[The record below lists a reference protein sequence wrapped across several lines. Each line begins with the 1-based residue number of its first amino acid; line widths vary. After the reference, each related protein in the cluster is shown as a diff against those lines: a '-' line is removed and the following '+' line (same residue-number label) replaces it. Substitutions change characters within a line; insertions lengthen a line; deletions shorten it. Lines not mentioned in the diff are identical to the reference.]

1 MTSFICCGCNVC
13 MMTVPHFLRIDK
25 AAVNQDQETSL
36 ACRVIDLVVFHDRL
50 WSCEWIVVL
59 HPLLRWSYKNVEC
72 WVPGKCEGGDE
83 ATEERIDW
91 WLFMFFVWTSEW
103 LDSVVHPYT
112 HLIRENA
119 FRGNYLLTCDPI
131 SLLLEIKHLGARK
144 KIKSTFAF
152 ERRSLIYYVVYMSQY
167 WSWTLHTYS
176 LYSLKC
182 VVNDNYY

>member
-1 MTSFICCGCNVC
+1 M
-13 MMTVPHFLRIDK
+13 
-25 AAVNQDQETSL
+25 
-36 ACRVIDLVVFHDRL
+36 VIDLVVFHDRL

-103 LDSVVHPYT
+103 IDSVLFVRMHFEAIT
-112 HLIRENA
+112 
-119 FRGNYLLTCDPI
+119 YLLTCDPI

-144 KIKSTFAF
+144 KFKSTFAF
-152 ERRSLIYYVVYMSQY
+152 DRRSLIYYVVYMSQY
-167 WSWTLHTYS
+167 WSWTLHTY
-176 LYSLKC
+176 LYSQKC
-182 VVNDNYY
+182 VVNDNY